1 MSDKPI
7 QLLLIEDNPGDAR
20 LIREFLSEIR
30 NSPYLLECVDRLSKG
45 LEFLAVRD
53 VDLVLLDLSLP
64 DSQGFDTFARVHA
77 QAPDLPI
84 VVVTGS
90 NDEMLAVQAVQ
101 AGAQDYLVKGEI
113 YSGLLSRGMRY
124 AIERKKTEIAL
135 RKAREELEVRV
146 EKRTAELA
154 KANEELRSEISERR
168 RAEEALRESQQMLQ
182 SVMDNIPV
190 RVFWKDLDLIYLG
203 CNRPFALDAGL
214 NHPRRSSEETTLRW
228 AGRNKRNSTVQ
239 MTVW

>member
-1 MSDKPI
+1 M
-7 QLLLIEDNPGDAR
+7 
-20 LIREFLSEIR
+20 
-30 NSPYLLECVDRLSKG
+30 
-45 LEFLAVRD
+45 D

-113 YSGLLSRGMRY
+113 DSGLLSRAMRY

-146 EKRTAELA
+146 EKRTADLA
-154 KANEELRSEISERR
+154 KANEELRSEITERR

-190 RVFWKDLDLIYLG
+190 RVFWKDLDLIYLVS
-203 CNRPFALDAGL
+203 CNG
-214 NHPRRSSEETTLRW
+214 
-228 AGRNKRNSTVQ
+228 
-239 MTVW
+239 